1 MTFGER
7 VFGIFLNL
15 INIHLQV
22 QLLDNYQGN
31 KFFNGYIYLKFNRM
45 ELLIQIIKII
55 LSAISIVAVVASILK
70 MDEWWVRGFDF
81 PRIQLL
87 FLGFIAIVLFF
98 IPALNLSYWNIGL
111 LVLVLASA
119 AYQTTKIFPYTY
131 LGNKE
136 VQRYKGS
143 PDAKNKISILVSN
156 VYTPNREA
164 GKLTDA
170 VKQYNPD
177 LLLTLESDL
186 WWEKQLEVLEVNYPH
201 QVKVPLDNEY
211 GMHLYS
217 KLPLMNTEVLYIV
230 KNDIPSIHSE
240 ISLPSGKKV
249 KIFCLHPEPPSPSE
263 SDTSTPRDAELLI
276 VGKNVKKETAPLLV
290 FGDLNDVAWS
300 RTTRLFQKISG
311 LLDPRKGRGF
321 FNTFHAKYFL
331 LRWPLDH
338 IFHSKAFMLNRIER
352 LPSVGSDHFPIYINL
367 QLVPMNAQE
376 SQEEELDQGEKE
388 WKEETID
395 DADPN
400 LLSI

>member
-1 MTFGER
+1 
-7 VFGIFLNL
+7 
-15 INIHLQV
+15 
-22 QLLDNYQGN
+22 
-31 KFFNGYIYLKFNRM
+31 M
-45 ELLIQIIKII
+45 ELLIEIIRII
-55 LSAISIVAVVASILK
+55 LSAICIIAVIASILK
-70 MDEWWVRGFDF
+70 MDEWWVRAFDF

-87 FLGFIAIVLFF
+87 ILGIIALALFF
-98 IPALNLSYWNIGL
+98 IPVLKLVYWNIGL
-111 LVLVLASA
+111 MVLVLTSVV
-119 AYQTTKIFPYTY
+119 YQATKIFPYTY
-131 LGNKE
+131 LGKKE

-156 VYTPNREA
+156 VYTPNRKA
-164 GKLTDA
+164 DKLTDA

-217 KLPLMNTEVLYIV
+217 KLPLMNTKVLYIV

-240 ISLPSGKKV
+240 ISLPSGKKI
-249 KIFCLHPEPPSPSE
+249 KIHCLHPEPPSPTE

-276 VGKNVKKETAPLLV
+276 VGKNVKKETDPLLV

-388 WKEETID
+388 WEEETID
-395 DADPN
+395 DANPN
-400 LLSI
+400 LLTI